1 MDSNLYSR
9 RMLRVGHKG
18 ADGIVPGNSI
28 ESFRAAVEAGVDA
41 IEFDVLRPSED
52 FADGSDWRTAPAG
65 PAEGSGPLLVA
76 HDWAA
81 ARRTKAPLTLDRALD
96 AFTEAP
102 LDQVKIDL
110 DIKICG
116 REDEIAEAVRSR
128 GLIARTMTSGTEIPT
143 IRMLGEVAPE
153 LSRGWTI
160 PRVTRDW
167 TKSRIGKPLVLAGMA
182 ALRARLPRRV
192 REQAPLLGVESI
204 WVHHALATPAL
215 AGASH
220 DARCKLVAWTVDDA
234 ARMRELAAMGV
245 DGICTNDPRLF
256 STLAE

>member
-1 MDSNLYSR
+1 
-9 RMLRVGHKG
+9 MLRVGHKG

-28 ESFRAAVEAGVDA
+28 ASFYAAAEAGVDA
-41 IEFDVLRPSED
+41 IEFDVLRPPED

-65 PAEGSGPLLVA
+65 PADGGGPILVA

-81 ARRTKAPLTLDRALD
+81 ARRTKEPLTLDQALD
-96 AFTEAP
+96 AFLKPP
-102 LDQVKIDL
+102 LDNLKIDL
-110 DIKICG
+110 DIKIKG

-128 GLIARTMTSGTEIPT
+128 GLTERTMTSGTEIPT
-143 IRMLGEVAPE
+143 IRLLGDVAPE

-167 TKSRIGKPLVLAGMA
+167 TKSRVLRPLVLGGMA
-182 ALRARLPRRV
+182 TLRARLPRRV
-192 REQAPLLGVESI
+192 RQEAPLLGVEAI

-215 AGASH
+215 AEAAH
-220 DARCKLVAWTVDDA
+220 DSNCILVAWTVDDA
-234 ARMRELAAMGV
+234 ARMNQLAAMGV

-256 STLAE
+256 SQLAE